1 MMMQTA
7 DGTTRLA
14 EVSGERAQAEFG
26 AQLETTFDRWL
37 RNLKLRMPLPSGP
50 EMSPASLRICFRL
63 TVIFCHSSYDSP
75 VLMLD

>member
-26 AQLETTFDRWL
+26 ARFETTFDRWL
-37 RNLKLRMPLPSGP
+37 RNLKLRMPPQWPRNVSRITTNMFSTDGHFLSFV
-50 EMSPASLRICFRL
+50 LRFARL
-63 TVIFCHSSYDSP
+63 DA
-75 VLMLD
+75 